1 MYRTSVRKPTH
12 QHRISAKRT
21 EFLRGEIFSFFFF
34 TFSFIS
40 PFLSLLRF
48 PPFPAQ
54 TGFPGKRQRFHRCE
68 MFAIRWFFFLLFFL
82 SLSLFFSYLLVTSF
96 RGWCTINRCFEIER
110 RIILYQNYL
119 FLFIIQIS
127 QYRNVNVLGLLF
139 YLFIFFVTLS
149 FVHGLS
155 VIEGNKSQNGR
166 TNKDKGEKKKRKKR
180 EKRFKTPPFDLIERV

>member
-82 SLSLFFSYLLVTSF
+82 SLSLFFHVYSSRVFAVDVRSTDVSRLKEELSYTSIFSYLL
-96 RGWCTINRCFEIER
+96 
-110 RIILYQNYL
+110 YK
-119 FLFIIQIS
+119 
-127 QYRNVNVLGLLF
+127 YRSTENVNVLGLLF
-139 YLFIFFVTLS
+139 CLFIFFVTLS

-166 TNKDKGEKKKRKKR
+166 TNKDKREKRREKKR
-180 EKRFKTPPFDLIERV
+180 EKI